1 MESGCWQGAFSPTN
15 VKTLP
20 VDFPEDVIV
29 FPSSKSP
36 VLLDK
41 VKLLLGWLREHV
53 IDTQLKM

>member
-1 MESGCWQGAFSPTN
+1 MLKS
-15 VKTLP
+15 LP
-20 VDFPEDVIV
+20 VDFPKDVFV

-53 IDTQLKM
+53 IDTKLKM